1 MDVEKELVLTYDTKR
16 GIGVVRMNPTLD
28 IPYLLGVIKLS
39 TNIVNYL
46 TLEEDVRFDSKQ
58 SILQQ
63 DLNSIG
69 CDIDFIFKDFIVSLG
84 LENCVVIDP
93 RLLTEDQ
100 SVYLDLNWML
110 EKLEEFNSYLEEL

>member
-58 SILQQ
+58 SILQH
-63 DLNSIG
+63 DLNNIG

-84 LENCVVIDP
+84 LENLSLIHA
-93 RLLTEDQ
+93 
-100 SVYLDLNWML
+100 
-110 EKLEEFNSYLEEL
+110 